1 MLLSPEFRE
10 EVNGSLSV
18 YYADISC
25 SSLLVSEKDFSDYLR
40 GIIVPEGD
48 AQERLQQAKE
58 LWEEKGSILKDNLK
72 NNEPLA
78 SKLGK
83 ITEVSEVMV
92 AELEDIKSKLLELE
106 HKLMSEHEIYFSD
119 IEQKQREMGSHYEF

>member
-10 EVNGSLSV
+10 EVNDSLSV
-18 YYADISC
+18 YCADISR

-92 AELEDIKSKLLELE
+92 AELEDIKSKLSELE
-106 HKLMSEHEIYFSD
+106 HKLMSEHKIYFSD
-119 IEQKQREMGSHYEF
+119 IDQKQREMGSHYEF